1 MQLPDVNVLVYA
13 FREDTPHHAVCR
25 AWLTHALA
33 APAPVAIAD
42 VVCSGFL
49 RVVTHPRVFRTP
61 APLDTA
67 LAFINAVRGSER
79 ALHVSPGTRHWDIF
93 ASLCRSA
100 QATGHLIPDA
110 WIAALAVEHG
120 CELVTLDRDFARF
133 DGLRV
138 RGVAS

>member
-25 AWLTHALA
+25 AWLAHALA

-67 LAFINAVRGSER
+67 LAFINAVRDSER

-93 ASLCRSA
+93 SSLSTSA
-100 QATGHLIPDA
+100 QATGNLIPDA